1 MNSGVNMAKI
11 SEAGK
16 KELSA
21 SAKSPSLRE
30 DMRRLVEHRHNP
42 VLVDGVVDI
51 DRLIDFLN
59 GYNEF
64 INHEPKPF
72 IPMTGG
78 VMKL

>member
-1 MNSGVNMAKI
+1 MAKI
-11 SEAGK
+11 GEAEKKALSE
-16 KELSA
+16 
-21 SAKSPSLRE
+21 SAKSASLRE

-72 IPMTGG
+72 EPMSGG
-78 VMKL
+78 AMKL